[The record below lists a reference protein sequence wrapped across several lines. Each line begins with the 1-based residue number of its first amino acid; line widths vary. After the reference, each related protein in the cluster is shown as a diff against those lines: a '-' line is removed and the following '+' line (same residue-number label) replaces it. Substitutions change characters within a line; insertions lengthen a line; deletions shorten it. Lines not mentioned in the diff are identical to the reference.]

1 MFLSLWWRLLRHQIY
16 WNETSRWMIW
26 HYQELIHFCFSTRRT
41 FCSTLD
47 WMARAA
53 SCAPSARRTR
63 PRSWDMAWSG
73 RSLSSSSREWQD
85 RILMALCN
93 ILDEIHHLLT
103 SKLPWF
109 KNHMTFE
116 YLDTRK
122 LQNHV
127 FILITECYFRPS
139 KSPYWNRMSEY
150 INAEVA
156 GREGGDC
163 RKFEKDCAKSLYKL
177 NKYS

>member
-1 MFLSLWWRLLRHQIY
+1 
-16 WNETSRWMIW
+16 MIW
-26 HYQELIHFCFSTRRT
+26 HFQELIHFCLSTRRT

-53 SCAPSARRTR
+53 SCAPSARHTR
-63 PRSWDMAWSG
+63 PRSWDTAWWG
-73 RSLSSSSREWQD
+73 RSWSSSSRECQHQ
-85 RILMALCN
+85 MALCK
-93 ILDEIHHLLT
+93 IDEIHHLL
-103 SKLPWF
+103 PCF
-109 KNHMTFE
+109 KNHMTFG
-116 YLDTRK
+116 YLDNRK

-139 KSPYWNRMSEY
+139 KSPYWNRLSEY